1 MSFSE
6 TTRYH
11 QLIDGRILEA
21 ECLNEYGDWVRS
33 AIDLNNYIGNINGTL
48 EWDSAGFFDTAVN
61 VNLVEFGRRLE
72 AVLVRE
78 SGMEDI
84 CGLWLDE
91 RISNING
98 ELVYQ
103 GGGGYQQG
111 GFQQPG
117 LGQVIED
124 VAYME
129 EQRVENDI
137 YRDEARVE
145 GAFYG
150 AEAAVEG
157 AVYREEERIYD
168 DEVRVEND
176 IYRDEA
182 EIAAVENFRP
192 EVEVEVDFNGR
203 GYY

>member
-21 ECLNEYGDWVRS
+21 ECLNEYGDWICS
-33 AIDLNNYIGNINGTL
+33 TIDLNNYIGNINGTL

-72 AVLVRE
+72 ACLVRE

-98 ELVYQ
+98 ELVYRKQ
-103 GGGGYQQG
+103 TPSSQ
-111 GFQQPG
+111 G
-117 LGQVIED
+117 LGVPILTSWQ
-124 VAYME
+124 
-129 EQRVENDI
+129 
-137 YRDEARVE
+137 
-145 GAFYG
+145 
-150 AEAAVEG
+150 
-157 AVYREEERIYD
+157 
-168 DEVRVEND
+168 
-176 IYRDEA
+176 
-182 EIAAVENFRP
+182 
-192 EVEVEVDFNGR
+192 
-203 GYY
+203 